1 MKSRPRP
8 GITAKSVFTV
18 EPKHAIDFAVD
29 GMPAVLATPWL
40 IWFMEHTARDAM
52 LPHLEPGEST
62 VGVQVDIE
70 HLAATP
76 VGGTVTCTA
85 RVIRSEGNLFS
96 FQIEAMDETE
106 SVGRGLHKLSVI
118 DVERFARR
126 VHKKTAQQ
134 D

>member
-8 GITAKSVFTV
+8 GTAATLTFTV
-18 EPKHAIDFAVD
+18 EPGHAIDFAGA

-40 IWFMEHTARDAM
+40 VWFMEHSAREAM

-62 VGVQVDIE
+62 VGVQVDVE

-76 VGGTVTCTA
+76 VGGRVTCTA
-85 RVIRSEGNLFS
+85 RVIRSEGRLFS
-96 FQIEAMDETE
+96 FQIEAADETE
-106 SVGRGLHKLSVI
+106 PVGRALHKLSVI

-126 VHKKTAQQ
+126 VRHTA
-134 D
+134 DRKG